1 MKKKIKKASEEKHLM
16 SLMSQIKKKNSD
28 FFDVPDEYRN
38 YPDIVKLQRELG
50 IRISGK
56 RGYDIIRDIFF
67 VEENVRSND
76 NSSGMKLYISRE
88 QGKYKIEYRQK
99 KINRAYPGGRNRQ
112 NLVQHDKRL
121 YVSRGIAEKRESPEG
136 AYRRAAAC

>member
-76 NSSGMKLYISRE
+76 NSSGMKLYISCFPNFVSYYNFLNGDIYE
-88 QGKYKIEYRQK
+88 NSCYYQYDFSEEEIKKYNIDLKR
-99 KINRAYPGGRNRQ
+99 INSTAFIN
-112 NLVQHDKRL
+112 
-121 YVSRGIAEKRESPEG
+121 
-136 AYRRAAAC
+136 

>member
-67 VEENVRSND
+67 V
-76 NSSGMKLYISRE
+76 
-88 QGKYKIEYRQK
+88 
-99 KINRAYPGGRNRQ
+99 
-112 NLVQHDKRL
+112 
-121 YVSRGIAEKRESPEG
+121 
-136 AYRRAAAC
+136 